1 MRIRNFNIY
10 FIFGLLYL
18 LNLPAFGQV
27 IEDEAYLKKD
37 IEIKKVDEKTWQE
50 VVSGMDFEGNSSKK
64 DMIESSDKEGQRK
77 ENAKEVSDS
86 EYSGQLEVPIPTA
99 ILEIFKFIFIGLA
112 VVIIVFLLFQ
122 IVKGSSGISLN
133 TKIKNEEEVGIE
145 ELSHEMP
152 RSELEIALDEALKQ
166 KDFRKIIRIYYL
178 ISIKELSERNLIK
191 WKKDKTNYNYIDE
204 IRGKSGLEPFEPLTI
219 LFEWAWYGD
228 QKPEESKFQKAEN
241 LYQSL
246 LENLKQYP
254 SGE

>member
-1 MRIRNFNIY
+1 MKIRNFNIY
-10 FIFGLLYL
+10 LTLVILLYFHL
-18 LNLPAFGQV
+18 GVFGQV
-27 IEDEAYLKKD
+27 IEDEVYLKKD

-50 VVSGMDFEGNSSKK
+50 VISGMDFEGDQKK
-64 DMIESSDKEGQRK
+64 KNMVESSDKDGKRK
-77 ENAKEVSDS
+77 ENAREVSDA
-86 EYSGQLEVPIPTA
+86 EYSGQINSPINSSLLEA
-99 ILEIFKFIFIGLA
+99 FKFIFIGIA

-122 IVKGSSGISLN
+122 IIKGTSNISLN
-133 TKIKNEEEVGIE
+133 TKINNEDEVGIE

-152 RSELEIALDEALKQ
+152 RSELEIALDEALKL

-204 IRGKSGLEPFEPLTI
+204 IRGKNGLEPFEPLTI

-228 QKPEESKFQKAEN
+228 QKPEESKFRSAEN